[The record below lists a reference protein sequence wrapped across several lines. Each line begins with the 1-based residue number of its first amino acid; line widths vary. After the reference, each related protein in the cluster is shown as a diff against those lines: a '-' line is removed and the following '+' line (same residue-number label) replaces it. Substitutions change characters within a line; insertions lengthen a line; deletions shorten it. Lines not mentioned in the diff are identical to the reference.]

1 MNIKTLDARTFA
13 IGAIMVG
20 LAVGTVLGFAN
31 IATTQVTKAEE
42 APANASIGLG
52 LIDRNVSQERISS
65 AQNAA
70 ATAAR
75 SLAKSDVSTEY
86 KKVSINPYIA
96 ERDEVRGVD
105 LHKKAVLVFTD
116 ARGYSYW
123 IDGDTNKVVQIGPA
137 SREKESDA
145 NPSDSYDF
153 TERYTKD
160 TLLPIAAEFAKSQ
173 GADATILEGKPQ
185 IGTKDGKAFFF
196 RWEDSSSSSE
206 QMRFVQVGLTV
217 GGTLLSYSNTVG
229 I

>member
-13 IGAIMVG
+13 IGAVAVG

-42 APANASIGLG
+42 APAANTSIGLG
-52 LIDRNVSQERISS
+52 LIDRNVSPERIDS
-65 AQNAA
+65 AKAVVGNV
-70 ATAAR
+70 AR
-75 SLAKSDVSTEY
+75 TLAKSDVSTEF
-86 KKVSINPYIA
+86 KKVSINPYIS
-96 ERDEVRGVD
+96 ERDAVRGVD
-105 LHKKAVLVFTD
+105 LHKKAVLVIND
-116 ARGYSYW
+116 DKGYTYW

-145 NPSDSYDF
+145 NLADSYDF

-160 TLLPIAAEFAKSQ
+160 TLLPVAVEFAKSQ
-173 GADATILEGKPQ
+173 GADASLLAGKPQ
-185 IGTKDGKAFFF
+185 IGTKDGKAFFY
-196 RWEDSSSSSE
+196 RWESSSIGE
-206 QMRFVQVGLTV
+206 NMRFVQVGLTV